1 LSDPRPRTVEAMELI
16 QKAWTSEDFE
26 HEGEYFTSFF
36 YFCTK
41 PGEPLPLLC
50 AVIGGAPLC

>member
-1 LSDPRPRTVEAMELI
+1 MELI